1 MSWLEF
7 RTNPPVAF
15 AHCTLADF
23 GSERHMT
30 ASVAVLFGKHFGK
43 PSSINCIDFHQTF
56 QKKNK
61 YDAGVIGLVTK
72 VEYWC
77 EPKMID
83 YDIAFQQFIYEFKEM
98 GYKHLI
104 CSPMGCVKN
113 KIELCHFISNLM
125 SFQSQTNASV
135 DIVLYDQKSFRK
147 LFNGLHHGLFLEE
160 MHKAINEF
168 QHCSMCQVFSSPQT

>member
-15 AHCTLADF
+15 AHCTLAGF
-23 GSERHMT
+23 GSKRHMT

-72 VEYWC
+72 EEYWC
-77 EPKMID
+77 EPKLID

-135 DIVLYDQKSFRK
+135 DIVLYDQKSFRR
-147 LFNGLHHGLFLEE
+147 LIQRSASWF
-160 MHKAINEF
+160 
-168 QHCSMCQVFSSPQT
+168 VFGRDA